1 MEGKNHGVMQSEDQ
15 SRTEGRKPPAESA
28 HSTRYFRFDLI
39 RVFAAALIF
48 IFHYNLEGGS
58 ACQGSPIRP
67 YGFGNHVNFGPL
79 GVTLFLL
86 LSGYLAAVSFRRFS
100 ARSDQGR
107 VSTAFH
113 WYLHRAWTIY
123 PRYWV
128 CYLVAAL
135 GSMGVFRH
143 IGKVIILSIVG
154 LDGYALLS
162 GIHAFY
168 YVGEWY
174 IGALI
179 MLYLMTP
186 FLYRALC
193 RKPRLTMIL
202 LVAWYLLFLFFYPR
216 QFWWFANRANRPATD
231 SDVLLRVLDFG
242 IGMYIGMYVP
252 KVKTA
257 VLLPCAA
264 AFLFA
269 FFWNVPNAVYPL
281 TGELSGV
288 SSFLAFLWL
297 GPIIETIPG
306 QKVQRFRTVI
316 SGLAKYT
323 YTFFLLHHVVIAG
336 TMQAAGDRMNQPAFY
351 WGCMLWTLFML
362 TVLTVA
368 IDLGTNAAVSKIQ
381 ALGKRK
387 IDG

>member
-1 MEGKNHGVMQSEDQ
+1 MAERSLGGIQSEVPN
-15 SRTEGRKPPAESA
+15 RAAGAETPAENRHPA
-28 HSTRYFRFDLI
+28 RYFRFDLI

-48 IFHYNLEGGS
+48 IFHYNLEAGS
-58 ACQGSPIRP
+58 ASQGSRIRP
-67 YGFGNHVNFGPL
+67 YGFGKHINFGPL

-113 WYLHRAWTIY
+113 WYLHRASTIY

-135 GSMGVFRH
+135 GLMAVYQHVGR
-143 IGKVIILSIVG
+143 VILLSILG
-154 LDGYALLS
+154 LDGYAEFS
-162 GIHAFY
+162 GVNTY
-168 YVGEWY
+168 YLVGEWY
-174 IGALI
+174 LGAIIL
-179 MLYLMTP
+179 LYLMAP
-186 FLYRALC
+186 FLYGALH

-202 LVAWYLLFLFFYPR
+202 LLAWYLFFLFFYPR
-216 QFWWFANRANRPATD
+216 QISWFGNRASRFGID

-252 KVKTA
+252 KIRTA

-264 AFLFA
+264 AFLIA
-269 FFWNVPNAVYPL
+269 FFWDVPDVVYPL

-288 SSFLAFLWL
+288 STFLAFLWL
-297 GPIIETIPG
+297 GPNIERIPG
-306 QKVQRFRTVI
+306 KMAQRFRTVI
-316 SGLAKYT
+316 SGPAKYT

-336 TMQAAGDRMNQPAFY
+336 TMHASGDRMNQPAVY
-351 WGCMLWTLFML
+351 WGGMLWTLIMTSIL
-362 TVLTVA
+362 TVV
-368 IDLGTNAAVSKIQ
+368 IDLGTNAAVAKIR
-381 ALGKRK
+381 ALGKQ
-387 IDG
+387 